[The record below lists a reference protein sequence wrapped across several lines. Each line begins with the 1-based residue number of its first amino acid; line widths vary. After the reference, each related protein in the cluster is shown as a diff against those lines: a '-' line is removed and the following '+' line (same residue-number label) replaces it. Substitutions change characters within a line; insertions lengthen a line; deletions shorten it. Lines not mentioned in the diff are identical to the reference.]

1 MFNIMSLGNVMQIL
15 NQVVMHDQK
24 MMDMAEEEKKEIKV
38 GSRIK

>member
-24 MMDMAEEEKKEIKV
+24 MMDMTEEKKKEIKV
-38 GSRIK
+38 GSGIK